1 MKPLRL
7 VMSAFGPYAKRTEV
21 DFTKLGERG
30 LYLICGDTGA
40 GKTTVFDAI
49 VFALYGEASGAN
61 REPYMFR
68 SKYAAGDT
76 PTFVE
81 LSFSYCGKIYKI
93 LRNPEY
99 ERKKSRGDG
108 VTSEKANAELT
119 MPDGKVI
126 AKVKDVNRAVV
137 EILGID
143 REQFTQIAMLAQGD
157 FARLLLSP
165 TEDRKKIFQKVF
177 RTHSFQRLQDELKEQ
192 VSSVR
197 AQYEATGS
205 SISQYIR
212 GIICGENS
220 LYYGQVC
227 AAKDGG
233 TPTEEVVELISKL
246 IDEDGEQAKL
256 IEGRLKECDG
266 ELDKLKVALAEGER
280 REKLKEQYAQCTR
293 QLADE
298 EQRLAR
304 LKTEL
309 DAHAEDGAKISY
321 LTDNIARLNAQ
332 LPLYDDLETK
342 RAELGRLKA
351 VALNQRETVKN
362 CTAELDSARTKTA
375 ALEEEREKLKTAE
388 IEAVKLQS
396 EVKELDGKADELSRI
411 LDGIEKLH
419 GEYAEYKQAAESY
432 VKLREVS
439 SAAQERYA
447 SMNRAYL
454 DAQAGVLAGKL
465 EEGKPCPVCG
475 SVHHPAP
482 ATLNAK
488 EICSAAELDNC
499 KAVAEQ
505 AASEERAAS
514 DLAGRLKA
522 AFEARSERIK
532 TDAAKFTQIAD
543 GAKLKD
549 VKDALNGI
557 YYGVKGQFNEKNAE
571 FNRLKQSL
579 LKADKMAA
587 DIAAGREQAD
597 KFAARIAEAQVQA
610 GKAES
615 SVSQF
620 EKDIQELKGKLAHAD
635 RESALRQKSQWEKSK
650 TELEEGRERARN
662 AYAECDKNVEKL
674 RAQAESFER
683 DLKDGNDGDTAACKE
698 RAQLLNAQKSQL
710 TEDARQVNY
719 RLLANTKCRSD
730 LNAVLAKAGEIERR
744 YAWVKALSD
753 TANGTLSGKEKI
765 MLETF
770 VQAAYFDRVIVR
782 ANRRL
787 LVMTDNQYELK
798 RRRSAENNRSQS
810 GLDLEVIDH
819 YNGTSRSV
827 KTLSGGESFKA
838 SLSLALG
845 LSEEIQSSA
854 GGIKLDT
861 MFVDEGFGSLD
872 GESLAQAIRA
882 LDGLSEGNRL
892 VGIISHVAE
901 LKEKIEKQI
910 IVKKDRVGGSYVEI
924 VG

>member
-1 MKPLRL
+1 M
-7 VMSAFGPYAKRTEV
+7 
-21 DFTKLGERG
+21 
-30 LYLICGDTGA
+30 
-40 GKTTVFDAI
+40 
-49 VFALYGEASGAN
+49 
-61 REPYMFR
+61 
-68 SKYAAGDT
+68 
-76 PTFVE
+76 
-81 LSFSYCGKIYKI
+81 
-93 LRNPEY
+93 
-99 ERKKSRGDG
+99 
-108 VTSEKANAELT
+108 T

-192 VSSVR
+192 VSAVR
-197 AQYEATGS
+197 AQYESAGNA
-205 SISQYIR
+205 IAQYIS

-220 LYYGQVC
+220 AYIVQVN

-233 TPTEEVVELISKL
+233 TPTEEAVELISKL
-246 IDEDGEQAKL
+246 IEEDGEQAKL
-256 IEGRLKECDG
+256 IDGQLKECDG
-266 ELDKLKVALAEGER
+266 ELDKLKVALAEAER
-280 REKLKEQYAQCTR
+280 REKVKEQHAQCTR
-293 QLADE
+293 QLAE
-298 EQRLAR
+298 ERERLAR

-309 DAHAEDGAKISY
+309 NAHAEDGAKIGA

-332 LPLYDDLETK
+332 LPLYDELETK
-342 RAELGRLKA
+342 RTELDRLKT
-351 VALNQRETVKN
+351 VALNQREIVKDS
-362 CTAELDSARTKTA
+362 TAALENKRNKTA

-388 IEAVKLQS
+388 IEAVKLQGG
-396 EVKELDGKADELSRI
+396 VKELDGKAEELSRI
-411 LDGIEKLH
+411 LSDVEKLH
-419 GEYAEYKQAAESY
+419 GEYAEYKEAADKY
-432 VKLREVS
+432 VKLRDRS
-439 SAAQERYA
+439 AAAQERYA
-447 SMNRAYL
+447 TMNRAYL

-482 ATLNAK
+482 ATLNGK
-488 EICSAAELDNC
+488 EVCSAAELDNC

-505 AASEERAAS
+505 AAKEERAAS

-532 TDAAKFTQIAD
+532 KDAAKFTQIAE

-557 YYGVKGQFNEKNAE
+557 YYGVKEQFNQKNAALSL
-571 FNRLKQSL
+571 LKQSL
-579 LKADKMAA
+579 LKADKIAA
-587 DIAAGREQAD
+587 EIAAGREQAE
-597 KFAARIAEAQVQA
+597 KLAARIAEAQVQA

-615 SVSQF
+615 GISQF
-620 EKDIQELKGKLAHAD
+620 EKDITELKGKLEHAD
-635 RESALRQKSQWEKSK
+635 RQSALNQKSQWEKSK

-662 AYAECDKNVEKL
+662 AHAECDKGVEKL
-674 RAQAESFER
+674 RAQVEGFAR
-683 DLKDGNDGDTAACKE
+683 DLKEGNDGDTSACKE
-698 RAQLLNAQKSQL
+698 RAQALTERKTQL
-710 TEDARQVNY
+710 TENARQVNY

-730 LNAVLAKAGEIERR
+730 LNAVLLKAGEIERR

-753 TANGTLSGKEKI
+753 TANGTLAGKEKI

-910 IVKKDRVGGSYVEI
+910 IVKKDRVGGSYVEV